1 MLLTRIKVIL
11 KFSIVYF
18 MFFSIAIIS
27 LIITGAFFDIE
38 NEAGEWYE
46 YLHAHYGLYDDR
58 HKYDFNPALGD
69 FLILWLIFLPFIIS
83 FLYFII
89 KKFMLLKYKTRIIK

>member
-1 MLLTRIKVIL
+1 VCVLKNTLRFIL
-11 KFSIVYF
+11 VYF
-18 MFFSIAIIS
+18 ISFCMAIIA

-46 YLHAHYGLYDDR
+46 YLHAHYGLYGDR

-69 FLILWLIFLPFIIS
+69 FLILWVIFLPLIIS
-83 FLYFII
+83 FLYFLI
-89 KKFMLLKYKTRIIK
+89 KKLMLLKYKTRIIK